1 MISRIPS
8 DIAIAQTTKLRPIR
22 DVASAVRMRVTK
34 EGKFEGLF

>member
-8 DIAIAQTTKLRPIR
+8 DIEIAQAAKLRPIR
-22 DVASAVRMRVTK
+22 DVASAVRMRVKK